1 MRFNIIWK
9 ILFKK
14 HAFQKFFKPKRVDEI
29 FLANKGVL
37 FILISPYI
45 KLFLFE
51 NKISSLLFT
60 YLIWTEN
67 FDRLFK
73 FKL

>member
-1 MRFNIIWK
+1 MKDII
-9 ILFKK
+9 
-14 HAFQKFFKPKRVDEI
+14 QKACISQIFKPKIVDEV

-45 KLFLFE
+45 NLFLFE